1 MNLHLE
7 KKIPELY
14 NKCLDDVI
22 VKPST
27 NEGTMSDVIRTK
39 TLKRKKQVEKLKPKK
54 LSAFLSTNLSTNTP
68 IIIREP
74 SPTLVTLT
82 E

>member
-7 KKIPELY
+7 KKFPELY

-27 NEGTMSDVIRTK
+27 NESMMSDVIRTK
-39 TLKRKKQVEKLKPKK
+39 KIRNKKQVETQTKK
-54 LSAFLSTNLSTNTP
+54 SSRIS
-68 IIIREP
+68 
-74 SPTLVTLT
+74 
-82 E
+82 